1 MSTALS
7 SRIHEVTVFRQGARV
22 VRVAEL
28 PAEPAKRVR
37 LVRLPLTLDD
47 GSIRARIEGEG
58 TATDL
63 RVTLEVPPAS
73 EALAPPKDEELL
85 AAQLDMARLRAE
97 VERVT
102 AMIARVQSIAILARP
117 KGKEGEPPPK
127 SPIDARRAVVTLRT
141 EEQARLAAE
150 LASLERE
157 LLFADRKHASLRERA
172 AHASTARNPKE
183 HELWKS
189 VVVTLDGA
197 AKGLLHLEYMVPGA
211 RWSPSY
217 SVALAGAGKSAQL
230 TMRAAVAQRTG
241 EDWAGANLVLS
252 TADAEKWTEL
262 PVLKSVRIGRAQRGK
277 PPRGWREP
285 PVGALEL
292 YADYDRAFGPPRP
305 SARDAEDFLSRSV
318 SDDDVTR
325 VSMARTYDD
334 ENTPVEDMHTIAR
347 GTPGMERMMAR
358 GSAAFSPPPAHVVL
372 PAMSVMPPQSF
383 SAAPHA
389 PQGMARPAARGGGG
403 MLAGIGDA
411 FGAVLGSGAAAAP
424 MPKSRKASES
434 GAVDE
439 LAPEEEAPPPAGLD
453 LEALAYGRM
462 RMLAPTATGRG
473 ALIAASAAS
482 MYMEALGVAVSV
494 DVLAIIRVAVQRA
507 SLGDSALP
515 PGHEPI
521 ARSNDFDYAY
531 VAAGAVNVP
540 SDGVFHVLPL
550 GAHQAESRLHHVA
563 VPRETQ
569 DVFRVLELTSPLD
582 AALPRGPIDVY
593 LGGNYLMTSRLP
605 PTPPRGK
612 LRLGLGVEQ
621 AIKIARNTTFA
632 EKSTGLLG
640 GGLSLVHEI
649 DVDVQNATDRPVE
662 LEVRERLP
670 VKTADDKDVE
680 VVVETVEPAWKEW
693 TQEQTLEGGYKWTIS
708 VDPGQKRKL
717 FAKYVVKLSSK
728 QELAGGNRRE
738 A

>member
-1 MSTALS
+1 MSTALP
-7 SRIHEVTVFRQGARV
+7 SRIHEVTVFRQGARI

-28 PAEPAKRVR
+28 PSAPAKRVR

-47 GSIRARIEGEG
+47 GSIRARIVGEG
-58 TATDL
+58 VATDL
-63 RVTLEVPPAS
+63 RVTLEVPPA
-73 EALAPPKDEELL
+73 ELALAPPKDEELV
-85 AAQLDMARLRAE
+85 AAQLDVARLRAE

-102 AMIARVQSIAILARP
+102 AMIARVQAIAVLARP
-117 KGKEGEPPPK
+117 KGKEGERPIA
-127 SPIDARRAVVTLRT
+127 SPADARRALVALRT
-141 EEQARLAAE
+141 AEQVRLAGE
-150 LASLERE
+150 LTSLEGE
-157 LLFADRKHASLRERA
+157 LLLAERKHGSLRDRVARA
-172 AHASTARNPKE
+172 TTARNPKE

-189 VVVTLDGA
+189 VIVTLDGA
-197 AKGLLHLEYMVPGA
+197 AKGILHLEYMVPGA

-217 SVALAGAGKSAQL
+217 SVALGAAGKGAEL
-230 TMRAAVAQRTG
+230 TLRAAVAQRTG
-241 EDWAGANLVLS
+241 EDWTGARLVLS

-292 YADYDRAFGPPRP
+292 YADHDRAFGPPHP
-305 SARDAEDFLSRSV
+305 SARETEDFLSRSV

-325 VSMARTYDD
+325 VSVAKAYDD
-334 ENTPVEDMHTIAR
+334 ENTPVEDMRTIAR
-347 GTPGMERMMAR
+347 DSPEMTMMR
-358 GSAAFSPPPAHVVL
+358 HTAAFSPPP
-372 PAMSVMPPQSF
+372 PP
-383 SAAPHA
+383 AAPA
-389 PQGMARPAARGGGG
+389 GMSMMAAMPSPQALSRPAARGGGG
-403 MLAGIGDA
+403 MAAAIGGA
-411 FGAVLGSGAAAAP
+411 FGAGPLGAAAPAAP
-424 MPKSRKASES
+424 MMKRRMAAMES
-434 GAVDE
+434 GALDE
-439 LAPEEEAPPPAGLD
+439 LSSREEPPPPPGLD
-453 LEALAYGRM
+453 LEALAYGRL
-462 RMLAPTATGRG
+462 RMLEPTATGRG
-473 ALIAASAAS
+473 SLVAASAAS

-494 DVLAIIRVAVQRA
+494 DVLAVIRVAVQRA
-507 SLGDSALP
+507 SLGDAALP

-531 VAAGAVNVP
+531 VATGAVNVP

-569 DVFRVLELTSPLD
+569 DVFRVLELTSPID
-582 AALPRGPIDVY
+582 AALPRGPVDVY
-593 LGGNYLMTSRLP
+593 MGGTYLMTSRLP

-662 LEVRERLP
+662 LEVRERIP
-670 VKTADDKDVE
+670 VKGTDDKDIEVTVE
-680 VVVETVEPAWKEW
+680 AVEPAWKEW
-693 TQEQTLEGGYKWTIS
+693 TQEQTLEGGYKWTLS

-717 FAKYVVKLSSK
+717 YAKYVVKLSSK